1 MFAFIFAGSEI
12 RFKAHSGDTLQLDVR
27 HRMVMASVLSS
38 TDTVA
43 PMAFLPADVFPRL
56 YAVVFGEGVLN
67 DVVSILLSTAAAS
80 SDGASAALAL
90 NIVVLFL
97 ASGVMGVAFG
107 LGMSFLFRQVEWF
120 QTGEPLKPCVL
131 LVLGNYA
138 CYMVV
143 EMWSLSS
150 IFALFVSALIC
161 GHYAKHSLADKG
173 AFASELAELLA
184 YVAEAFVFGYFGIT
198 SVGYLQDPKTVSP
211 SLICFYIGC
220 IFMSR
225 VVAVAMLAV
234 PLRCCWY
241 RRGSAVLPKRELC
254 VVALAG
260 CMRGT
265 IAFALVLRA
274 TPAPEMQLPEDR
286 LLITT
291 VLGIVMVN
299 AIVFGALFPVA
310 MQLLG
315 LVPLADAPQGA
326 VESEGDRPESG
337 VHRRWKRLD
346 NMYLKPLFRK
356 PEPPGSNHRDDAM
369 AETLVPRRQ
378 QLWPMARQQSGESEP
393 AAASERSCRF

>member
-1 MFAFIFAGSEI
+1 
-12 RFKAHSGDTLQLDVR
+12 
-27 HRMVMASVLSS
+27 VLSS

-56 YAVVFGEGVLN
+56 YALVFGEGVLN

-80 SDGASAALAL
+80 SDGASAALAV

-97 ASGVMGVAFG
+97 ASGVMGVACG
-107 LGMSFLFRQVEWF
+107 LGMSYLFRRVEWF
-120 QTGEPLKPCVL
+120 QTGEPLKPCAL
-131 LVLGNYA
+131 LLLGNYA
-138 CYMVV
+138 CYMLV
-143 EMWSLSS
+143 EMWGLSS
-150 IFALFVSALIC
+150 IFALFVSSLVC
-161 GHYAKHSLADKG
+161 GHYAKHSLADRG
-173 AFASELAELLA
+173 AFAAELAEFLA
-184 YVAEAFVFGYFGIT
+184 YVAEAFVFGYFGLT

-225 VVAVAMLAV
+225 VVAVALLAL

-241 RRGSAVLPKRELC
+241 RRGSAALPKRELC
-254 VVALAG
+254 IVALAG

-315 LVPLADAPQGA
+315 LVPLPDVPQGA
-326 VESEGDRPESG
+326 VEGAGDRIGEG
-337 VHRRWKRLD
+337 GAHGRWKRLD
-346 NMYLKPLFRK
+346 DRYLKPLFRK
-356 PEPPGSNHRDDAM
+356 PENPRSRHPAEAM
-369 AETLVPRRQ
+369 AETVVPRRQ
-378 QLWPMARQQSGESEP
+378 QLWPMARQQSGESGP
-393 AAASERSCRF
+393 AAASERRGRRQSNASWPGAGPAGPVSAFEIGRL